1 MLVEAVGFVFDV
13 GVWKHADLTG
23 VGCDLPCR
31 GVADA
36 LGGEELLLG
45 DGLGAGFDGEEGD
58 RAVEECD
65 DLRVTIIDEGE
76 AEGHVE

>member
-1 MLVEAVGFVFDV
+1 MVVETVGFILDV
-13 GVWKHADLTG
+13 GIWEHTDFAG
-23 VGCDLPCR
+23 VGGDLPRR

-36 LGGEELLLG
+36 LGSQELLLG

-65 DLRVTIIDEGE
+65 DLRVTIIDGGE